1 MATHAKKHIQIKG
14 LVELVKITDPTKQF
28 YAVIKTPNGDCRFI
42 ATLLNGDD
50 KQVTLPGRLKGRNKN
65 KMINIGDFV
74 LIEKDSISSTDPTYY
89 VLAKYTR
96 DERNKLRKMGQNV
109 DSKSDEV
116 NDLFEQGN
124 ENKED
129 EEIDIDDI

>member
-28 YAVIKTPNGDCRFI
+28 YAVIKTPMGDCRFV
-42 ATLLNGDD
+42 ATLLNGDE

-65 KMINIGDFV
+65 KMISIGDFV
-74 LIEKDSISSTDPTYY
+74 LIEKDSISSTDPNYY

-109 DSKSDEV
+109 DSQSEQT
-116 NDLFEQGN
+116 NELFEQTN
-124 ENKED
+124 ENE